1 MFQATPFSQNYTDP
15 ARSSTT
21 LGRWHRGYHGFEP
34 NLTNKL
40 GVSCNLS
47 CSPSP
52 AVRFRT
58 GDPVTRCK
66 YIPVSSASPSLARK
80 VTVPPVPENE
90 VYVCGHIGRFKQ
102 VSSHRIAPTPP
113 MEPSLALLPISSKG
127 RTGPCAWMHLHHDFM
142 PLAQRLALLSA
153 KNSQIT

>member
-1 MFQATPFSQNYTDP
+1 MQGALDKQSLLLGVVWRELRSNVLSSESQGWRT
-15 ARSSTT
+15 
-21 LGRWHRGYHGFEP
+21 GRCAWMHLHHDFRPLAQRLSGFEP
-34 NLTNKL
+34 NPTNKP
-40 GVSCNLS
+40 GFSCQLS

-90 VYVCGHIGRFKQ
+90 VYVCGHFRCFKLLH
-102 VSSHRIAPTPP
+102 SHRITPTPLEAP
-113 MEPSLALLPISSKG
+113 
-127 RTGPCAWMHLHHDFM
+127 
-142 PLAQRLALLSA
+142 RL
-153 KNSQIT
+153 

>member
-80 VTVPPVPENE
+80 VTVPLVPENE

-102 VSSHRIAPTPP
+102 VSSHRIAPTPLW
-113 MEPSLALLPISSKG
+113 SRRWHCCQLVRRGDLALVHGCTCS
-127 RTGPCAWMHLHHDFM
+127 TT
-142 PLAQRLALLSA
+142 LSCWR
-153 KNSQIT
+153 SGYYGF